1 MSSAILARIIKL
13 EERRRPVLDLELER
27 REVADWAAAN
37 PEEASALIS
46 QVSAHLLG
54 EDNEPSPYFVPP
66 EPAAVRAFFMEGI

>member
-37 PEEASALIS
+37 PEVASALIS
-46 QVSAHLLG
+46 EVSAHLLG
-54 EDNEPSPYFVPP
+54 EGDEPCPYFVPP
-66 EPAAVRAFFMEGI
+66 EPAAVHAFFVEGL